1 MAGDELYVDPAVVDG
16 VRDEL
21 SRRGADLDALPA
33 ALARTVE
40 RALEGA
46 GEFADSLAVG
56 ATTLELSWGASFE
69 ATARSLGNV
78 AVNVGG
84 STVDLRAVDLDLS
97 G

>member
-1 MAGDELYVDPAVVDG
+1 MAGDELYVDPAVVEG

-21 SRRGADLDALPA
+21 SRRGADVEALPE
-33 ALARTVE
+33 ALTRVVD

-46 GEFADSLAVG
+46 GEFADSLVQG

-78 AVNVGG
+78 AANVGG
-84 STVDLRAVDLDLS
+84 STVDLQAVDLDLS
-97 G
+97 D